1 MRKNLC
7 LYCGLSGHMRATCP
21 TRPSRNGSA
30 VSSNLNS
37 SAVLE
42 IPVTL
47 MIKGQITETSALIYS
62 GAAGNFIDATFAK
75 THHIPLV
82 PCVSHLAVAALDG
95 RPLGS
100 GRVQFITE
108 EMQLRVGALHTET
121 INLFVFQSPQTP
133 IILGLPWLERHNPS
147 ISWSERQ
154 ITQWSESCR
163 QNCLPSTSARRLTCK
178 TSQLPAE
185 YHELAEAFSKTK
197 ATQLPPHRTGDCA
210 IDLQP
215 GSQPLK
221 GRIFPLSQ
229 PEAESMKSYIEEEL
243 AKGFLRPSTS
253 PASARFFFV
262 KKKDGG
268 LHPCIDYRGLNDI
281 TIKFRYPLL
290 LVPAALEQLREAR
303 YFTKLDLRSAYNLI
317 CIREG
322 DEWKTAF
329 STMTWHCEYLV
340 IPFGLANSPSVF
352 QSFIN
357 EVFRDMLNRW
367 VIVYIDDILIYS
379 TSLEDHIKQVRA
391 VLRRLIDH
399 PLYAKAE
406 KCEFHQESVSF
417 LGYVISSGGVA
428 MDDKKIHSVVNWLQ
442 PTTLKEF
449 QRFLG
454 FANFYR
460 RFI

>member
-21 TRPSRNGSA
+21 TRPSRNASA

-37 SAVLE
+37 STTLE

-47 MIKGQITETSALIYS
+47 MIKGQITETSALIDS

-82 PCVSHLAVAALDG
+82 PCVSHLAVVALDG
-95 RPLGS
+95 RLLGS

-163 QNCLPSTSARRLTCK
+163 QNCLPSTSARRLTC
-178 TSQLPAE
+178 TPESQLPAE
-185 YHELAEAFSKTK
+185 YHDLAEAFSKTK

-215 GSQPLK
+215 GSQPPK

-253 PASARFFFV
+253 PASAGFFFI

-281 TIKFRYPLL
+281 TIKFR
-290 LVPAALEQLREAR
+290 
-303 YFTKLDLRSAYNLI
+303 
-317 CIREG
+317 
-322 DEWKTAF
+322 
-329 STMTWHCEYLV
+329 
-340 IPFGLANSPSVF
+340 
-352 QSFIN
+352 
-357 EVFRDMLNRW
+357 
-367 VIVYIDDILIYS
+367 
-379 TSLEDHIKQVRA
+379 
-391 VLRRLIDH
+391 
-399 PLYAKAE
+399 
-406 KCEFHQESVSF
+406 
-417 LGYVISSGGVA
+417 
-428 MDDKKIHSVVNWLQ
+428 
-442 PTTLKEF
+442 
-449 QRFLG
+449 
-454 FANFYR
+454 
-460 RFI
+460 